1 MLICSLV
8 TAKPV
13 LGNLALFEPVV
24 AGTMVFLVPGVEI
37 QGFFSPGVDS
47 SFFFWKNSY

>member
-1 MLICSLV
+1 M

-24 AGTMVFLVPGVEI
+24 AGTMVFLVYLEWKYRV
-37 QGFFSPGVDS
+37 FFPPGVDS
-47 SFFFWKNSY
+47 SFFFWKNFY